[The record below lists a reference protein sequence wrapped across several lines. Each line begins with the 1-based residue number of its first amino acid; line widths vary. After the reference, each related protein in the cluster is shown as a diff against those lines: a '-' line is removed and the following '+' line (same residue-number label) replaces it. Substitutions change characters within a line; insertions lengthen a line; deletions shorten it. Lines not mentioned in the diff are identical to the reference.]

1 MKVILLAGGFGTR
14 LVEYTDIIPKPM
26 VPVGERPILWHIMKR
41 YAHYGHKDFCL
52 ALGYKADVIKKYF
65 IEKNQLSSD
74 FSIDLRTGRQT
85 FFSRDNVDWNV
96 TLIDTGL
103 NTLTGGRVK
112 RLKSFID
119 NETFLLTYGDGL
131 ADIDIDKLLNF
142 HKTHNK
148 MVTVTAVRPSAR
160 FGELK
165 IEDGIVTS
173 FREKPQTETG
183 WINGGYFVVE
193 PKFLDLIEDDLTI
206 LEREPLETVSAMGEL
221 AAYKHNGFWQCM
233 DTKRDQDLLNEI
245 VSSGNIPWEIY

>member
-14 LVEYTDIIPKPM
+14 LAEYTDIIPKPM